1 MTISMS
7 LEASGG
13 RYGLRQLAKSEVT
26 KISTLR
32 STFWTLVVTVVGTL
46 GVTVLATNSASHH
59 SAMWYRGFD
68 PTNQSMTGLAIGTLA
83 IGILGVLSVTGE
95 YGSGTI
101 RSSLASTP
109 RRPLFLFGKG
119 LVIGAISLVVG
130 EVLTFASFF
139 VGQAVLGSGGAPTAS
154 LNQPGVLGAVALAG
168 VCLALLGLVGFALGV
183 IIRHTAGAISAFV
196 GATFLLP
203 VLLGPISSHPV
214 RFTPLGILANSVTA
228 VIRQPG
234 QVSPAFGLFL
244 MTLYCAA
251 ALAVAAVLFL
261 RRDA

>member
-139 VGQAVLGSGGAPTAS
+139 
-154 LNQPGVLGAVALAG
+154 GAVAPAG